1 MNKKQ
6 KENIKRVVGE
16 GLQHVL
22 SKLKISKPSA
32 KMERMLKKHS
42 KKLVDQFKAEVKR
55 LGKKKNKRAAMPMS
69 KKSKARTPR
78 SKKQRTVI
86 K

>member
-1 MNKKQ
+1 MDKKQ
-6 KENIKRVVGE
+6 KENIKRTVGE
-16 GLQHVL
+16 GLSQVL

-42 KKLVDQFKAEVKR
+42 KKLVDQLKAEVKR
-55 LGKKKNKRAAMPMS
+55 LGKKKNNGVTKA
-69 KKSKARTPR
+69 KSKNSRPKAAR
-78 SKKQRTVI
+78 SKKQRTVS